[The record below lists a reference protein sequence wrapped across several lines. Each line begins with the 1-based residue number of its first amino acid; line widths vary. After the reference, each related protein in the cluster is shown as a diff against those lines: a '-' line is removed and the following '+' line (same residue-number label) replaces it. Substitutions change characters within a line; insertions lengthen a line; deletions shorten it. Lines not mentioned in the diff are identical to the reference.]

1 MGNLTVAGRKK
12 DMINRGG
19 EKISAEEVEGLIIGH
34 PKVLNTAVVAMPDP
48 LLGEKSCAYLILHP
62 GETMEFEELKVFLME
77 KKIAKF
83 KLPERLEVVEE
94 FPLTS
99 MSKVSKKDLRKDI
112 AEKLAQEKGNPT
124 LPGSV

>member
-1 MGNLTVAGRKK
+1 
-12 DMINRGG
+12 
-19 EKISAEEVEGLIIGH
+19 
-34 PKVLNTAVVAMPDP
+34 
-48 LLGEKSCAYLILHP
+48 
-62 GETMEFEELKVFLME
+62 ME
-77 KKIAKF
+77 KKISKF

-112 AEKLAQEKGNPT
+112 ADKLANEKGNPT